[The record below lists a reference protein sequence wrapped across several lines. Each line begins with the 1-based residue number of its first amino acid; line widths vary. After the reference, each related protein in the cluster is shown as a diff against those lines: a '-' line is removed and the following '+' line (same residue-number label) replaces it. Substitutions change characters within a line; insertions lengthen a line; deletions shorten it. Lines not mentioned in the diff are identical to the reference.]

1 MSSLQTRRVLP
12 ALLAGLLLAAGS
24 SFAADT
30 QSSTGNTA
38 AKPAADVQ
46 PSRLSAD
53 DADFVDKA
61 GHAGAAE
68 IQSSRLAL
76 KHSKAK
82 DIKAFANMMIEDHT
96 KAAQNLETVAALKA
110 KPVPHDP
117 DSAQQAEIAKLEQ
130 LHDKAFDQAYVQ
142 FQVKAHEE
150 AVALFQKEASGG
162 SDADVKGFA
171 AKTEPTLQGHLDHAK
186 KLATKYKVS
195 GS

>member
-82 DIKAFANMMIEDHT
+82 DIKP
-96 KAAQNLETVAALKA
+96 L
-110 KPVPHDP
+110 
-117 DSAQQAEIAKLEQ
+117 
-130 LHDKAFDQAYVQ
+130 
-142 FQVKAHEE
+142 
-150 AVALFQKEASGG
+150 
-162 SDADVKGFA
+162 
-171 AKTEPTLQGHLDHAK
+171 PT
-186 KLATKYKVS
+186 
-195 GS
+195 